1 MFLNSNLTATQQTY
15 YQEVFSGGDPAT
27 DNSARAE
34 FSIAF
39 GHAAGSGSADLTG
52 NLKQE
57 HGESRKWW
65 AVNSDNELIELYVNN
80 KNGAWTIVITNNQK
94 LSCALIGADHSGA
107 NYDID
112 STVETIQ

>member
-1 MFLNSNLTATQQTY
+1 MKLIPLIALFFILVFGSLAKAQDIDITKKTY
-15 YQEVFSGGDPAT
+15 MKTLLCAQ
-27 DNSARAE
+27 
-34 FSIAF
+34 
-39 GHAAGSGSADLTG
+39 HADLTG
-52 NLKQE
+52 NLEQE

>member
-1 MFLNSNLTATQQTY
+1 MKLIPLIALFFILVFGSLAKAQDIDVIQKTYIKTLLCATHT
-15 YQEVFSGGDPAT
+15 
-27 DNSARAE
+27 
-34 FSIAF
+34 
-39 GHAAGSGSADLTG
+39 DLTED
-52 NLKQE
+52 LKKN

-65 AVNSDNELIELYVNN
+65 AVNSENELIELYVNN
-80 KNGAWTIVITNNQK
+80 ENGAWTIVITNNQK